1 MVKLLP
7 TILLP
12 FAIILAVPAIAFE
25 NGNGLSAEPLIPVA
39 EHGVS
44 DERILFGQVAAM
56 EGPARSLGQGVRLGI
71 VAAFEELNRAGGIAG
86 RKLELLSYDDGFEP
100 DRSIRQVRRL
110 MDEKDIFALLGPIGT
125 ASSAATQ
132 PIATQAGIPF
142 VGALSGA
149 RFLRD
154 DGLGNVVNIRTT
166 YAAETEE
173 WIRYLVD
180 HRKMKRI
187 AVLYQDD
194 TFGRAGLEGVV
205 EALGRRDMELVAKV
219 TYPRNTTAVK
229 VALLDVRKENPEAVV
244 MVGTYKPVAEF
255 IKLADSIEFRATY
268 VAISTVGTEALV
280 GELGE
285 LAENV
290 IVSQVVPLPW
300 DTSIPLVNEYQ
311 AALRAIE
318 KDAEPDF
325 VSLEGYMI
333 GRLVTAALRKSGPVI
348 TRRKFLDSIMS
359 TGTFDLGGVK
369 LTFGK
374 DDNQG
379 SDIAY
384 LTIIDGNGQARL
396 LDGTAY

>member
-12 FAIILAVPAIAFE
+12 FAIFLAVPAIAFE
-25 NGNGLSAEPLIPVA
+25 NGNGLSAETNNPVA

-110 MDEKDIFALLGPIGT
+110 MEEKDIFALLGPVGT
-125 ASSAATQ
+125 APSAATQ

-173 WIRYLVD
+173 WVRYLVD
-180 HRKMKRI
+180 HRKMKRV

-205 EALGRRDMELVAKV
+205 EALGRRDMKLVAKV

-255 IKLADSIEFRATY
+255 IKLANSIEFHATY
-268 VAISTVGTEALV
+268 VAISTVGTDALA

-311 AALRAIE
+311 AALQAVG

-333 GRLVTAALRKSGPVI
+333 GRLVTAALRKSGPVV
-348 TRRKFLDSIMS
+348 TRRKFLDSILS
-359 TGTFDLGGVK
+359 TGTIDLGGVK
-369 LTFGK
+369 LTFGNG
-374 DDNQG
+374 DNQG